1 MENNWKDTLKITEN
15 MEQKRILDLQR
26 KIKSGQLQE
35 EDLNS
40 EDVKK
45 VRMLYYKQN
54 EKLRDELIKS
64 KNRIKKLL
72 NK

>member
-15 MEQKRILDLQR
+15 KEQKRILDLQR

-35 EDLNS
+35 EDLNA

>member
-15 MEQKRILDLQR
+15 KEQKRILDLQR

-35 EDLNS
+35 EDLNA

-45 VRMLYYKQN
+45 V
-54 EKLRDELIKS
+54 KLRDELIKS